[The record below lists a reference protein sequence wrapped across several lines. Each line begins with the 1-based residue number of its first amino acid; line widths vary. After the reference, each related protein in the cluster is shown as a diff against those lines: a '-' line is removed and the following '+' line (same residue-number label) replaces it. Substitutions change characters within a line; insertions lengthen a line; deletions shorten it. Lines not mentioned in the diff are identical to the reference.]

1 MRGRDDREVII
12 VEQDRASGVGLFLLG
27 AALGAGLALLM
38 APASGEETRDRLRRE
53 ARRLKSSAEDAF
65 DDFKEHFDD
74 FKEDV
79 EEKVEDVKDSVVR
92 ASRALAGDG
101 ERRTRKSGSAAA
113 REELERRLADARAR
127 RREAQP
133 EEEEPVA

>member
-12 VEQDRASGVGLFLLG
+12 VEQDRNSGIGLFLLG
-27 AALGAGLALLM
+27 AALGAGIALLL
-38 APASGEETRDRLRRE
+38 APASGEETRQRLQRE

-65 DDFKEHFDD
+65 DDFKEHFDE
-74 FKEDV
+74 FREDV
-79 EEKVEDVKDSVVR
+79 EDKVDDVKTSVVR
-92 ASRALAGDG
+92 ATKALKGDG
-101 ERRTRKSGSAAA
+101 EPRTRKSGTAAA

-127 RREAQP
+127 RREPLP